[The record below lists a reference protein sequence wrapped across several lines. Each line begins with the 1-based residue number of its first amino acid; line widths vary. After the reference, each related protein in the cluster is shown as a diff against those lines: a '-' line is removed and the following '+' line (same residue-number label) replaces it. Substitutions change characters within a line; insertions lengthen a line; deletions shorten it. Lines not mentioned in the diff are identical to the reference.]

1 MDAVLLAGCLERGK
15 RTEDVL
21 GSQPHAGPRTVR
33 GTARTLRKGLGSRT
47 WT

>member
-21 GSQPHAGPRTVR
+21 GSQHAGPRTVR